1 MRYDHTSN
9 FLKFNV
15 NGSERFRISSNGN
28 VTIDDGN
35 LIVGTSGHGIDFSA
49 TSDGSGATSEIL
61 YDYEVGTFT
70 PTTNE
75 GSFTSA
81 EGKYTK
87 IGNQVTVWIYIPT
100 ISNTTSTSNFQ
111 VESLPFSGAAGMV
124 QSTGSV
130 MVRYVNSTSIDGANF
145 STYQDGGWSYLR
157 IYTSRDDGNNY
168 EAVKHSDFSQTSP
181 GLRICHTYQS
191 A

>member
-1 MRYDHTSN
+1 M
-9 FLKFNV
+9 
-15 NGSERFRISSNGN
+15 
-28 VTIDDGN
+28 
-35 LIVGTSGHGIDFSA
+35 
-49 TSDGSGATSEIL
+49 
-61 YDYEVGTFT
+61 GTFT